1 MRLRDADMADE
12 RSLKLSPPP
21 SPKMLIALG
30 PDRTMSIQ

>member
-21 SPKMLIALG
+21 LPQDAYCVR
-30 PDRTMSIQ
+30 P